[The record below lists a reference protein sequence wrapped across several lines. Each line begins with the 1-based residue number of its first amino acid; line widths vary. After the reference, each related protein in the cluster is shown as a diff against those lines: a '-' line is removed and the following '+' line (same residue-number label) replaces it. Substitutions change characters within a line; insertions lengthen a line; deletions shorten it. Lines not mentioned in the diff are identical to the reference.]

1 MLLVSMVAE
10 QNREDDQTW
19 YTDTGATHHI
29 TVTSDLANLT
39 LQSEYH
45 GNDTVQVGNGQGLS
59 ISHTGSS
66 LIHTPYSSFQLNNIL
81 YCPKASHNLLFVQKF
96 SKDNN
101 CFFYFDDTGFIV
113 KDKQSGKILFQG
125 QLNKGLYPLHAS
137 RTSNKISHASFVS
150 LYISSEIWH
159 HRLGHL
165 SATIQQAIFSNNSS
179 IMSKIKDTKSICTSC
194 QHGKSKKL
202 SFSLSSHVSSK
213 PLELIHSDV

>member
-1 MLLVSMVAE
+1 M
-10 QNREDDQTW
+10 
-19 YTDTGATHHI
+19 
-29 TVTSDLANLT
+29 
-39 LQSEYH
+39 
-45 GNDTVQVGNGQGLS
+45 
-59 ISHTGSS
+59 
-66 LIHTPYSSFQLNNIL
+66 
-81 YCPKASHNLLFVQKF
+81 
-96 SKDNN
+96 
-101 CFFYFDDTGFIV
+101 

-213 PLELIHSDV
+213 PLELIHSDVWGPAPTPSISGYKYYIIFIDDFSRYCWLFPLKQKSNSLSVFSHFKLHVENLLDAKIKTDGGGDWRVCQFLI